1 MQIYRQTRR
10 ERMKR
15 DNLREQ
21 TSKQKNQGKVVKEE
35 EENYSREKVFFYEI
49 KSEREKNT
57 EREKGEKEGNRKIGI
72 GAYGFV
78 K

>member
-49 KSEREKNT
+49 KSEREINT
-57 EREKGEKEGNRKIGI
+57 EREKGEKEGNRKIGM
-72 GAYGFV
+72 GACGFV